1 MCSININILHYE
13 CHSISLTL
21 LLFLSRRLYRYACV
35 ILCRH
40 MCCVI
45 VGIVYLYV
53 FSYVPSYL
61 HLSTFI
67 NLVNATE
74 FIGSFFSWIPSFV
87 ECRSAFAANYSQVL
101 SLDATWHIFGAT
113 KNPRWNIL
121 WRFWSDEWLGQIPG
135 MCSWRSAWSAVDQ
148 PLLLTLHS
156 ATCVCRIQR
165 PKKKDTRI
173 H

>member
-13 CHSISLTL
+13 CNSISLTL
-21 LLFLSRRLYRYACV
+21 LLFLSRRLYRYACA

-53 FSYVPSYL
+53 FFPYVPSYL
-61 HLSTFI
+61 HLSTL
-67 NLVNATE
+67 NLVSAPE

-113 KNPRWNIL
+113 CH
-121 WRFWSDEWLGQIPG
+121 DETSCDDFGVTSGLDKFQE
-135 MCSWRSAWSAVDQ
+135 CALDDQ
-148 PLLLTLHS
+148 LEVLLTNLFFWPCIAPHVFVGS
-156 ATCVCRIQR
+156 SDR
-165 PKKKDTRI
+165 KKKDTRI